1 MNLRKLLIF
10 SITFLFSLQL
20 IVASS
25 GCAKKQETPQPVTPQ
40 AEVETVQPV
49 ISDLKADHQVAALG
63 KTQVVCTATEAG
75 ADNLTYNWG
84 ATDGTITGAGSTITW
99 TAPGKSG
106 DYMIT
111 VVVSDGNGG
120 AAKQNVIINV
130 PEKPNNPPVIDAIRI
145 ELPVRTITL
154 KPNMTDEDRKKA
166 LASLIALKYEVVNIS
181 CMAHDDDN
189 DKLNYVWQ
197 ATGGKLS
204 GTGANVQW
212 IAPGW
217 VQNLNDAPYTITVEV
232 SDDNGGSDVYQIPI
246 IVHCCAR

>member
-84 ATDGTITGAGSTITW
+84 ATGGTITGAGSTITW
-99 TAPGKSG
+99 TAPEKSG

-111 VVVSDGNGG
+111 VVASDGKGG
-120 AAKQNVIINV
+120 AAKEHVIINV
-130 PEKPNNPPVIDAIRI
+130 PEKPNNPPVIDAIRFTRPKHM
-145 ELPVRTITL
+145 PVTT
-154 KPNMTDEDRKKA
+154 KTNMTEEEKKK
-166 LASLIALKYEVVNIS
+166 LPELVALKYVDTCDIS
-181 CMAHDDDN
+181 CLATDPDG
-189 DKLNYVWQ
+189 DKLDYVWQ
-197 ATGGKLS
+197 ATGGKLIGS
-204 GTGANVQW
+204 GANIQW
-212 IAPGW
+212 IAAGEPGI
-217 VQNLNDAPYTITVEV
+217 YTISVEV
-232 SDDNGGSDVYQIPI
+232 SDDKGATATFQINI
-246 IVHCCAR
+246 SVHCCSG